1 MGVTGGTIHT
11 ICGTL
16 SELIFGYWH
25 WGRFG
30 SNFAAQGDG
39 QRRTIFGLSLPGD
52 SVVSTKLTKKVK
64 FSIIGWRYFEA
75 WGISLSY

>member
-1 MGVTGGTIHT
+1 MRYDNVTGGTVRPFARVI
-11 ICGTL
+11 
-16 SELIFGYWH
+16 SYWH

-52 SVVSTKLTKKVK
+52 SVVSTQLTKKVK
-64 FSIIGWRYFEA
+64 FNIIGWRYFEA